1 MSPASMINTRA
12 GGKQGLE
19 MSEQPGRYV
28 LKLHSSPS
36 DSSDDAIPSISTQ
49 NNEAGMLDKLSSVMA
64 NLVKVATKPT
74 MSAKGDVIPPFN
86 PEDRDQSS
94 EKWCHKI
101 DELRDIYGWSE
112 EATIHFALSKLEGL
126 ATTWYK
132 GLPTI
137 RFTWSEWKEK
147 IQLAFPSRKDYHEIL
162 AEMMQRRKRLDES
175 YSRYFYEKTA
185 LLNACGISGENAV
198 SCIIGGIGDV
208 VVQTGAK
215 AGGYGTPEAL
225 YRYLST
231 IPETSGV
238 QTATH
243 APGWVKGKR
252 FQRRSFRQAVSVTQ
266 VDEIN
271 DTHNE
276 SNEVKVGATQCTL
289 VAAQNALLATA
300 QVDVT
305 DKITSMVPDNNIPIQ
320 HFNLPVNIKLADP
333 EFKVTRNID
342 ILIGAEVFWQILE
355 SERINISKDL
365 PILQNTKLGWVLAG
379 PLSMPVTK
387 TQCHLSVTDPLQNQL
402 RKFWELEEI
411 PFDSPAWS
419 PEERLCEK
427 HFIENLQVLEN
438 GRFMVSLPFKESPDK
453 LGHSREGFDSV
464 NSNHLVDFTSK
475 DDLTSKTLGL
485 VWRPESDI
493 LTYKIHSETNHTANI
508 TKRQILS
515 KISTIFDPLGLL
527 SPCVIKAKVLLQS
540 LWAESIAWDTPLPVD
555 MRKSWLSL
563 AEGLNILNKLIINR
577 KVVCDKA
584 TAISMHAFAD
594 ASEKSYGACVYI
606 VSENASD
613 RLHSHFWTRWSKEY
627 ISELQQRCRWK
638 QTRGDLQIE
647 QLVLMKDDN
656 APPAKWR
663 LGRVIQLSP
672 GTDGVPRVASLKTEN
687 GMTSRAI
694 NRLVPLPVVHPQ
706 DSHVRGISKETRPS
720 TTNELESTSD
730 SVNSVSSKIQNTNQP
745 QKKIIC
751 FQKYKAE
758 WEQHENFKNWV
769 QPSSRRSYFFHCKS

>member
-1 MSPASMINTRA
+1 MAQSVLIRKRGTIKAKLAHFEKFLNSVQPQDLDRQTIIHMQERCTKFETLFDSFDEI
-12 GGKQGLE
+12 Q
-19 MSEQPGRYV
+19 SEIECE
-28 LKLHSSPS
+28 S
-36 DSSDDAIPSISTQ
+36 D
-49 NNEAGMLDKLSSVMA
+49 
-64 NLVKVATKPT
+64 
-74 MSAKGDVIPPFN
+74 N
-86 PEDRDQSS
+86 PEACYAEREDFETKFYLQ
-94 EKWCHKI
+94 
-101 DELRDIYGWSE
+101 
-112 EATIHFALSKLEGL
+112 LSRAKL
-126 ATTWYK
+126 
-132 GLPTI
+132 
-137 RFTWSEWKEK
+137 
-147 IQLAFPSRKDYHEIL
+147 
-162 AEMMQRRKRLDES
+162 
-175 YSRYFYEKTA
+175 
-185 LLNACGISGENAV
+185 
-198 SCIIGGIGDV
+198 
-208 VVQTGAK
+208 
-215 AGGYGTPEAL
+215 
-225 YRYLST
+225 
-231 IPETSGV
+231 
-238 QTATH
+238 
-243 APGWVKGKR
+243 
-252 FQRRSFRQAVSVTQ
+252 SVTQ

-333 EFKVTRNID
+333 EFNVTRNID
-342 ILIGAEVFWQILE
+342 ILIGADVFWQILE

-563 AEGLNILNKLIINR
+563 AEDLNILNKLIINR

-606 VSENASD
+606 VSENASGNKTANLLCAKSKVAPIKSQSMP
-613 RLHSHFWTRWSKEY
+613 RLELCAALVASQLIAKISKSIDTSFSSIHCWTDSTIVLGWLKSNPSTLKPFVANRVSEIQRLTESIEWHHVSTLDNPADIVSRGLSPSSLMHSKLWFHGPDWLLYLDQWPTSP
-627 ISELQQRCRWK
+627 ILLSELPEQRK
-638 QTRGDLQIE
+638 
-647 QLVLMKDDN
+647 
-656 APPAKWR
+656 
-663 LGRVIQLSP
+663 
-672 GTDGVPRVASLKTEN
+672 
-687 GMTSRAI
+687 
-694 NRLVPLPVVHPQ
+694 
-706 DSHVRGISKETRPS
+706 
-720 TTNELESTSD
+720 
-730 SVNSVSSKIQNTNQP
+730 
-745 QKKIIC
+745 
-751 FQKYKAE
+751 
-758 WEQHENFKNWV
+758 
-769 QPSSRRSYFFHCKS
+769 

>member
-1 MSPASMINTRA
+1 MAQSVLIRKRGTIKAKLAHFEKFLNSVQPQDLDRQTIIHMQERCTKFETLFDSFDEIQSEIECESDNPEACYAEREDFETKFYLQLSRA
-12 GGKQGLE
+12 KCLLE
-19 MSEQPGRYV
+19 SQSNLSNNIPHNNDDTKSQQSESDTQSISEQSVY
-28 LKLHSSPS
+28 
-36 DSSDDAIPSISTQ
+36 TQ
-49 NNEAGMLDKLSSVMA
+49 
-64 NLVKVATKPT
+64 
-74 MSAKGDVIPPFN
+74 
-86 PEDRDQSS
+86 
-94 EKWCHKI
+94 
-101 DELRDIYGWSE
+101 
-112 EATIHFALSKLEGL
+112 
-126 ATTWYK
+126 
-132 GLPTI
+132 
-137 RFTWSEWKEK
+137 
-147 IQLAFPSRKDYHEIL
+147 
-162 AEMMQRRKRLDES
+162 
-175 YSRYFYEKTA
+175 
-185 LLNACGISGENAV
+185 
-198 SCIIGGIGDV
+198 
-208 VVQTGAK
+208 
-215 AGGYGTPEAL
+215 
-225 YRYLST
+225 
-231 IPETSGV
+231 
-238 QTATH
+238 
-243 APGWVKGKR
+243 
-252 FQRRSFRQAVSVTQ
+252 VSVTQ

-333 EFKVTRNID
+333 EFNVTRNID
-342 ILIGAEVFWQILE
+342 ILIGADVFWQILE

-387 TQCHLSVTDPLQNQL
+387 THCHLSVTDPLQNQL

-453 LGHSREGFDSV
+453 LGHSRE
-464 NSNHLVDFTSK
+464 
-475 DDLTSKTLGL
+475 
-485 VWRPESDI
+485 
-493 LTYKIHSETNHTANI
+493 
-508 TKRQILS
+508 
-515 KISTIFDPLGLL
+515 LL
-527 SPCVIKAKVLLQS
+527 
-540 LWAESIAWDTPLPVD
+540 
-555 MRKSWLSL
+555 
-563 AEGLNILNKLIINR
+563 
-577 KVVCDKA
+577 
-584 TAISMHAFAD
+584 
-594 ASEKSYGACVYI
+594 
-606 VSENASD
+606 D

-706 DSHVRGISKETRPS
+706 DSQGPGHVCATPLAKWVS
-720 TTNELESTSD
+720 T
-730 SVNSVSSKIQNTNQP
+730 I
-745 QKKIIC
+745 
-751 FQKYKAE
+751 
-758 WEQHENFKNWV
+758 
-769 QPSSRRSYFFHCKS
+769 SRRSAPPSSAQPTTADRKTVEF